1 MKKTLFV
8 LMILLL
14 IPFGTA
20 ACSSDNTKAEQ
31 PAEAESMADYT
42 SGTPWMCIDLEGV
55 VTPDTPADVKDN
67 FALLPIKK
75 TSFHVSLRRM
85 NLSPGLCMM

>member
-8 LMILLL
+8 LMLLLL

-55 VTPDTPADVKDN
+55 VTPDTPADVILRTLSRLNDTETAERLCVRFCSGAL
-67 FALLPIKK
+67 FA
-75 TSFHVSLRRM
+75 
-85 NLSPGLCMM
+85 